1 MKAKLFIITSLIAV
15 AAPVWGQRLSREQAV
30 QTALQ
35 NNPSIHAAESQ
46 VDYFRQLKKAGT
58 DIGKMSATLMHGQYN
73 SVYQDNNLTLTQ
85 SIPFPTTLAAQ
96 VRLGKEEVIGSQKN
110 LTATQNSLAFDVK
123 STFEQLVYQEA
134 LHNLLNAQ
142 DSLYTDFARASSLRY
157 KTGESN
163 LLEKTTAETQLLEIK
178 NQIRINDADIR
189 ILQTR
194 LQAMLKSESPIEASD
209 ILRRLTPPDVATSL
223 NANPQLDY
231 LNQQIVVSHQQRA
244 VERNKILPDLMI
256 GYFTQSLTGIQN
268 INGTDTFFARDKRFN
283 GFSVGLGI
291 PLWASP
297 QIARAKAASFQ
308 EEISRKNAEY
318 YEATLKGAYEQAG
331 REFDKNEASLRYYEG
346 SALENADLILSQA
359 KKAYRGGEIGYIE
372 YLQSLRSALGIKA
385 NYLLALHQ
393 YNLSVIKLEFIL
405 GKI

>member
-1 MKAKLFIITSLIAV
+1 MAWTQFCI
-15 AAPVWGQRLSREQAV
+15 R
-30 QTALQ
+30 
-35 NNPSIHAAESQ
+35 
-46 VDYFRQLKKAGT
+46 
-58 DIGKMSATLMHGQYN
+58 
-73 SVYQDNNLTLTQ
+73 DNNLTLTQ

-110 LTATQNSLAFDVK
+110 LTATQNGLAFDVK

-134 LHNLLNAQ
+134 LRNLLNAQ

-163 LLEKTTAETQLLEIK
+163 LLEKTSAETQLLEVK
-178 NQIRINDADIR
+178 NQIRINEADIQ
-189 ILQTR
+189 ILQSR
-194 LQAMLKSESPIEASD
+194 LQAMLKSEAPVEAGD

-223 NANPQLDY
+223 NANPQLDF
-231 LNQQIVVSHQQRA
+231 LHQQIVVSHQQRA

-268 INGTDTFFARDKRFN
+268 INGTDTFFGRDKRFN

-291 PLWASP
+291 PLWAGP

-318 YEATLKGAYEQAG
+318 FEAGLKGAYEQAG

-346 SALENADLILSQA
+346 SALQNADLILNQA
-359 KKAYRGGEIGYIE
+359 KKAHRGGEIGYIE

-393 YNLSVIKLEFIL
+393 YNLSIIKLEFIL